1 MKKFLALLSFLLF
14 TLLICYGCQPQ
25 AERTYTDAEVQK
37 IFDNATKLWNSG
49 AIEIV
54 NTIYAEN
61 SVYHNAD
68 FLEAEGP
75 AEIKEF
81 VKWVYT
87 AYPDF
92 AVTLDEP
99 MQFKD
104 RIVITYKATG
114 TNNGPSGE
122 NMPATGKQMSFNGVS
137 ISKIENGKIT
147 EEWNY
152 YNQLPINKKLG
163 YKLVLVEEEPVMK
176 KK

>member
-14 TLLICYGCQPQ
+14 SLFICCGCQPQ
-25 AERTYTDAEVQK
+25 EERTYTDAEVKK
-37 IFDNATKLWNSG
+37 IFDNATKLWNGG
-49 AIEIV
+49 AIDIV
-54 NTIYAEN
+54 DTIYAEN

-68 FLEAEGP
+68 FMEAKGP
-75 AEIKEF
+75 AEIKKF

-87 AYPDF
+87 AYPEF

-99 MQFKD
+99 MKLKD
-104 RIVITYKATG
+104 KIAITYKATG
-114 TNNGPSGE
+114 TNNGPAGE

-152 YNQLPINKKLG
+152 YNQLPLYRQLG
-163 YKLVLVEEEPVMK
+163 YKIVLEEEKPMEK
-176 KK
+176 